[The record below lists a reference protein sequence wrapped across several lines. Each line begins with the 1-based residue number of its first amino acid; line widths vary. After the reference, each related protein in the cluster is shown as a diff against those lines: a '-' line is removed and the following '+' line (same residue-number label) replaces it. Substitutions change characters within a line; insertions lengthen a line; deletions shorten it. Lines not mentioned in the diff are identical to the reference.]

1 LSKKYRILLALF
13 KRRGN
18 KKQIQILNQI
28 NMKQLFLILALA
40 FSLNAYSQDIKNVT
54 LVVSGQGKTQEEA
67 KQNALRSAI
76 EQAFGTFISSKTEI
90 LNDDIVKDEIVSVAN
105 GSIQNFEIISETQ
118 IPNDGYSSSLKATVS
133 VTKLT
138 SYVESKGIAI
148 EFKGGIFAANMRQ
161 KTLMEEAEY
170 KAVLNLCDVSWKIL
184 SSSIEFELELAKEP
198 ILISKENQKYG
209 LGILIKAKSNANKEM
224 FNNYFGQILTK
235 LSISEEDLVSY
246 ESSKIPTYR
255 LKLLPLNESIS
266 LRNPK
271 SLVALKNLI
280 LWSNKF
286 YFDFK
291 VVSNIDTFG
300 IYSPYNVENN
310 LYHVEEIDDFKPNI
324 FYLYANPFNPIYSRT
339 YGRGTSLIHTELIK
353 QYNNAYCP
361 TSVALALFGA
371 ISVTRPEIAKEA
383 TQLSNIWDL
392 KLEHNCFN
400 IDCDHFVWYEG
411 GNYSCDLSIDL
422 SKEPIIDIYIFKEL
436 TLSQLSELTGYSIL
450 KSPFSF

>member
-1 LSKKYRILLALF
+1 
-13 KRRGN
+13 
-18 KKQIQILNQI
+18 
-28 NMKQLFLILALA
+28 MKHLFLILSLA

-118 IPNDGYSSSLKATVS
+118 IPNGGYSSSLKATVS

-138 SYVESKGIAI
+138 SYVESKGIAV

-300 IYSPYNVENN
+300 IYSPYNVKNN
-310 LYHVEEIDDFKPNI
+310 LHLVEEIDDFKPNI

-353 QYNNAYCP
+353 QYNGAYCP

-392 KLEHNCFN
+392 KLEHDCFN
-400 IDCDHFVWYEG
+400 IDCDHFVWYGYEG
-411 GNYSCDLSIDL
+411 GHLSCDLSIDL

>member
-161 KTLMEEAEY
+161 KTLMEEA
-170 KAVLNLCDVSWKIL
+170 
-184 SSSIEFELELAKEP
+184 
-198 ILISKENQKYG
+198 KYC
-209 LGILIKAKSNANKEM
+209 
-224 FNNYFGQILTK
+224 
-235 LSISEEDLVSY
+235 
-246 ESSKIPTYR
+246 
-255 LKLLPLNESIS
+255 LP
-266 LRNPK
+266 
-271 SLVALKNLI
+271 
-280 LWSNKF
+280 
-286 YFDFK
+286 
-291 VVSNIDTFG
+291 
-300 IYSPYNVENN
+300 
-310 LYHVEEIDDFKPNI
+310 
-324 FYLYANPFNPIYSRT
+324 
-339 YGRGTSLIHTELIK
+339 
-353 QYNNAYCP
+353 
-361 TSVALALFGA
+361 
-371 ISVTRPEIAKEA
+371 
-383 TQLSNIWDL
+383 QLSLN
-392 KLEHNCFN
+392 
-400 IDCDHFVWYEG
+400 
-411 GNYSCDLSIDL
+411 
-422 SKEPIIDIYIFKEL
+422 
-436 TLSQLSELTGYSIL
+436 
-450 KSPFSF
+450 